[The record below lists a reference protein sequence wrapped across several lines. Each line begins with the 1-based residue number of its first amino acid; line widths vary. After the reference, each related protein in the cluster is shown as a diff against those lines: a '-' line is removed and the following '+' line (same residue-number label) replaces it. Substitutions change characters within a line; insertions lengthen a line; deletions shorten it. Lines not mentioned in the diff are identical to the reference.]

1 MILIINL
8 SLLFMGHME
17 TLIYKKSQTTLFVC
31 YYDVTIDIN
40 LKINNYIIEWKLA
53 HKGNNDTN

>member
-40 LKINNYIIEWKLA
+40 LKINNYIIE
-53 HKGNNDTN
+53 